1 MSLQGP
7 QVDKEQFEKILG
19 FIKSGKSEGATLGT
33 GGARAGDKG
42 YFIQVLT
49 PGSESTVVSA
59 DLYRTKEAVMQCV
72 ILILLNCWCSSRV

>member
-49 PGSESTVVSA
+49 TDTRRQVNCRLSRPVPNKINSHA
-59 DLYRTKEAVMQCV
+59 IMLY
-72 ILILLNCWCSSRV
+72 